1 MCVLKFR
8 THIKLFIF
16 ENIFS
21 RIEKVISTF
30 SIFEKKISKNE
41 NYCMSLG
48 HTLEK
53 SI

>member
-8 THIKLFIF
+8 IHIKLFIF
-16 ENIFS
+16 ENILS
-21 RIEKVISTF
+21 GIEKVINTF
-30 SIFEKKISKNE
+30 SIFEKKIFKIK

-48 HTLEK
+48 HTLTK